1 MIRYFSR
8 ILRLVFGPGCR
19 YQPTCSV
26 YAKEAVEKYGII
38 KGSFLG
44 FKRVLRCNPFM
55 KGGYDP
61 VI

>member
-1 MIRYFSR
+1 MTRFFSR

-19 YQPTCSV
+19 YQPTCSS
-26 YAKEAVEKYGII
+26 YMNEAIKKYGFF
-38 KGSFLG
+38 KGIYLG
-44 FKRVLRCNPFM
+44 LKRVLRCNPFM

>member
-8 ILRLVFGPGCR
+8 VLRLVFGPGCR
-19 YQPTCSV
+19 FQPTCSN
-26 YAKEAVEKYGII
+26 YMHDATRKYGFF
-38 KGSFLG
+38 KGGLMG

>member
-1 MIRYFSR
+1 MARYFSR

-26 YAKEAVEKYGII
+26 YTKEAIEKYGPFR
-38 KGSFLG
+38 GLFLG
-44 FKRVLRCNPFM
+44 LKRFLRCNPL
-55 KGGYDP
+55 GGCGYDP